1 MRHLGWDDQN
11 FSATHDDFLILN
23 LELQGTLEHVSDLFV
38 VVAMERN
45 NTTGAEDDSGQHAAL
60 AVDELPIE
68 QWIYMLGGKVF
79 ETDVLKGRGVLRWF
93 SHISSFSTRVQVTT
107 HRVSLM
113 ITTEHVP
120 VNGFAGSLGENFSPQ
135 PSAK

>member
-1 MRHLGWDDQN
+1 MRNLGWDDQN

-23 LELQGTLEHVSDLFV
+23 LELQGSFEYICDLLIFM
-38 VVAMERN
+38 AMERN
-45 NTTGAEDDSGQHAAL
+45 NATGAEDDSGKHAAL
-60 AVDELPIE
+60 SVDELPIE
-68 QWIYMLGGKVF
+68 QWIHMLGGKVF
-79 ETDVLKGRGVLRWF
+79 ETDVLKSRGVLRWF
-93 SHISSFSTRVQVTT
+93 SHISSFSARIPVIT

-120 VNGFAGSLGENFSPQ
+120 VNGFVRRLGENFSPE